1 MWVSA
6 CHKPTARSSGGGG
19 GTERALHTQP
29 SQGLTLESFRIFIVK
44 GPKFCENDGNAL
56 NVSAIITESGSL
68 YTLFSEMGKE

>member
-1 MWVSA
+1 MA
-6 CHKPTARSSGGGG
+6 GGG